1 MVQLYSDLFNDKSV
15 PTVAYINTYVGN
27 VQVNQPSYET
37 GEPDTTQTDPVH
49 QHDDTQQVECHNPID
64 DSTNKPIEYR

>member
-1 MVQLYSDLFNDKSV
+1 M
-15 PTVAYINTYVGN
+15 GN

-49 QHDDTQQVECHNPID
+49 QDDDTQQAECHNPID
-64 DSTNKPIEYR
+64 DSTNTPD